1 MKEDTTPIR
10 EEAAQ
15 AEQVQQ
21 LTGQWQWPEL
31 AVLCRI
37 QEHLK
42 MSLSTQEDTRSKFWR
57 MPELVEFLDEV
68 SVLSIVEV
76 KLLTDEVFQTA
87 SKGISRCQLIR
98 KVLGFEP
105 PQTFDQQ
112 CIRKIE
118 FEFRFARR
126 LDLDLLL
133 PLVSRVT
140 RQLVAVET
148 LGWYGPVECQQQGSC
163 CCLKCSATKV

>member
-1 MKEDTTPIR
+1 MVSTCTNIVEIVKEDTTPIR

-42 MSLSTQEDTRSKFWR
+42 MSLSTQEDARSKFWR
-57 MPELVEFLDEV
+57 LPELVEKLLEHLDEV

-87 SKGISRCQLIR
+87 SKGVSRCQLIR

-105 PQTFDQQ
+105 PQTFD
-112 CIRKIE
+112 
-118 FEFRFARR
+118 
-126 LDLDLLL
+126 
-133 PLVSRVT
+133 
-140 RQLVAVET
+140 
-148 LGWYGPVECQQQGSC
+148 
-163 CCLKCSATKV
+163 